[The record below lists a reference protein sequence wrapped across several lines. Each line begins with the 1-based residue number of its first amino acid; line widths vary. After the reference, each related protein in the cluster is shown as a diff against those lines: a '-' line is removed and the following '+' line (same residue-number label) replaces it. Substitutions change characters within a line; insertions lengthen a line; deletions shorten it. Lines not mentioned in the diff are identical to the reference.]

1 MGFERIQGQKRLVTE
16 MASIFSAV
24 ECDLKLGGMV
34 CNKRTWGSHD
44 RAFDSKTKGN
54 GRHYVKGLNGCCDVM
69 PGDRKLATI
78 SFNML
83 CQTG

>member
-1 MGFERIQGQKRLVTE
+1 
-16 MASIFSAV
+16 MATIFSAV
-24 ECDLKLGGMV
+24 ERDPKLGGMV
-34 CNKRTWGSHD
+34 CNKRGWRSHD
-44 RAFDSKTKGN
+44 RAFDSGTKGN
-54 GRHYVKGLNGCCDVM
+54 GRHYVKCLNGGGDMM